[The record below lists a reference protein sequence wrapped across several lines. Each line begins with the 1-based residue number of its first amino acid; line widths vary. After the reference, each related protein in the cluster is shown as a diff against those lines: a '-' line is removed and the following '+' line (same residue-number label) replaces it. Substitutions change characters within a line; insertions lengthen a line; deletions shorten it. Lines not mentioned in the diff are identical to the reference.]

1 MGSCGLRL
9 YTMGAPSRS
18 VAQVLVLLGVGSIE
32 AGLLGA
38 GTGGGSCAAAPFR
51 TPVSQLQWPGGCPA
65 SAPCCSE
72 FGYCHSRENWAA
84 GGFRDCNGQ
93 SNGRP
98 LEAGA
103 IAAEQAAAAG
113 GDTRGLALLGNSV
126 GAGAGG
132 VGYGAGAPGF
142 GAGGA
147 GFGAGGA
154 GLGGAGA
161 SGFGAGGAGF
171 GAGGAGF
178 GAGGAGAAGFG
189 AGAGAGGA
197 GYGAGGAGGVRG
209 AGFGAGGAGYGAG
222 GAGNGG
228 AGGSSGIP
236 IYPAQGAGSPAIG
249 YFYG

>member
-1 MGSCGLRL
+1 MGE
-9 YTMGAPSRS
+9 TMGAPSRS
-18 VAQVLVLLGVGSIE
+18 VVQVLVLLGVGSIE

-38 GTGGGSCAAAPFR
+38 GKGGGSCAAAPFR

-142 GAGGA
+142 SAGGAGAA
-147 GFGAGGA
+147 GFGAGVA

-161 SGFGAGGAGF
+161 SGIGAGGAGAAGF

-189 AGAGAGGA
+189 AGGA
-197 GYGAGGAGGVRG
+197 GYGAGAGAG
-209 AGFGAGGAGYGAG
+209 AGFGAGGAGY
-222 GAGNGG
+222 
-228 AGGSSGIP
+228 
-236 IYPAQGAGSPAIG
+236 
-249 YFYG
+249 

>member
-1 MGSCGLRL
+1 MGE
-9 YTMGAPSRS
+9 TMGAPSRS
-18 VAQVLVLLGVGSIE
+18 VVQVLVLLGVGSIE

-147 GFGAGGA
+147 GAAGFGAGGA
-154 GLGGAGA
+154 GLGGTGA

-171 GAGGAGF
+171 GAGGAGVAGF
-178 GAGGAGAAGFG
+178 GAGGAGAG
-189 AGAGAGGA
+189 AGSA
-197 GYGAGGAGGVRG
+197 GYGAGGVGG
-209 AGFGAGGAGYGAG
+209 AGFGAGGAGYGTG

-236 IYPAQGAGSPAIG
+236 IYPAQGARSPAIG